1 MSTKPTNRTIRSIAL
16 AIAMSTALVGCAA
29 HHENLVALS
38 GPLTPE
44 AWSHDVP
51 AGSTYYDTQTFWA
64 SWQDPDLEALVC
76 RAIESNT
83 DVLTALANLRAAR
96 AQVTSATS
104 ALWPNFTGG
113 SQGSTTRTSGQHA
126 ESWQATLAGDW
137 TLNLAGREFH
147 LASSAEWDAL
157 ASWLTVKDVEAAVA
171 AETAQAY
178 VNLRSA
184 QMNRRIVEESIRNY
198 QENEQLAR
206 WQVMAGL
213 AKASEAEDAI
223 SQLRSAEARLPEIDR
238 SIQEYKN
245 ALARLTVQSLETL
258 SVSLSS
264 HEGLL
269 PKVPKDL
276 AVRLPA
282 DTLRQRP
289 DVRSAE
295 MTLRAAAENVGV
307 AKAAYFPS
315 LSLSGSLGTQATTI
329 GMLGASGTGIA
340 MLLGGLSVPLL
351 NWGGLVAQEE
361 TARAQLEEAKAQYL
375 SVVTEALE
383 ATDNALTGIRTS
395 EERVRQLS
403 EAVAHAEMSNQLAR
417 LEYESGIGDYLS
429 LLSSERT
436 LLTTRETVLTNDTNR
451 VNYYIML
458 YRALGGGWTPEVA
471 PNNETM
477 GNRNGG

>member
-1 MSTKPTNRTIRSIAL
+1 M
-16 AIAMSTALVGCAA
+16 
-29 HHENLVALS
+29 
-38 GPLTPE
+38 
-44 AWSHDVP
+44 
-51 AGSTYYDTQTFWA
+51 
-64 SWQDPDLEALVC
+64 
-76 RAIESNT
+76 
-83 DVLTALANLRAAR
+83 
-96 AQVTSATS
+96 
-104 ALWPNFTGG
+104 
-113 SQGSTTRTSGQHA
+113 
-126 ESWQATLAGDW
+126 
-137 TLNLAGREFH
+137 
-147 LASSAEWDAL
+147 ASSAEWDAL